1 MTRSEATEIARKYI
15 KAREMDAG
23 CELVLLEKETLERK
37 FGWVFFYD
45 SKQHAETADFRHAL
59 AGNAPIVITRAD
71 GVVHE
76 TGTAM
81 PLEQY
86 LTQYDA

>member
-1 MTRSEATEIARKYI
+1 MTRSEATEIARKYV
-15 KAREMDAG
+15 KALETDAG
-23 CELVLLEKETLERK
+23 CELVLLEKETLERA

-45 SKQHAETADFRHAL
+45 SRQHVETAEFRHAL
-59 AGNAPIVITRAD
+59 AGNAPIVITRSD

-81 PLEQY
+81 PLERYLKQY
-86 LTQYDA
+86 E